1 MARFNNGIMGGF
13 TGIVGNIEDYI
24 RKGQP
29 VMRARRRKVTKPS
42 DAQKA
47 CRQRMKVVNEFTRM
61 ITDYVRI
68 GFELDAA
75 PTTKTANNLA
85 KSYQLLHGLKGE
97 YPNLEIDYPKV
108 RVTSGT
114 LEVVQNPTMVLEGSA
129 LNFSWEN
136 DKIRDNNFEDD
147 QLMILV
153 YYPDRKIGT
162 RRYTGAKRGA
172 LKDTIKAY
180 KLKPGERLEAY
191 LSFRADD
198 RKSISNSV
206 YVGCIW
212 GEAVKEA
219 LIEKVEEEIPKS
231 KSDTA
236 RAIEVLEQGLPHV
249 KIETELTIES
259 GTRLTFKSKL
269 IEAIERTVE
278 ARLKPAIESIPA
290 ATFKSK
296 LIAAIE
302 RTVEARS
309 KPAIESIPAA
319 TFKSKLIA
327 AIERTVEARSKPT
340 LPAVQDQTSKTAAVL
355 EPETAIKSEPDLVDV
370 IEQPLVIK
378 QLLLNETAAKL
389 GLEVESK
396 MFFKPDSLNTVLKKL
411 GVKNNEVPKSKLT
424 NKKKSLPI
432 NSRIRAMQRRSITER
447 LEF

>member
-13 TGIVGNIEDYI
+13 TGIVGNIEGYI

-114 LEVVQNPTMVLEGSA
+114 LEVVQNPTIVLEGSA

-153 YYPDRKIGT
+153 YYPDRKTGS

-191 LSFRADD
+191 LSFRSDD

-206 YVGCIW
+206 YVGSIT
-212 GEAVKEA
+212 GEAVIEA
-219 LIEKVEEEIPKS
+219 PIETLAQELPQVKPEAVQVIES
-231 KSDTA
+231 TS
-236 RAIEVLEQGLPHV
+236 AIETIP
-249 KIETELTIES
+249 ITES
-259 GTRLTFKSKL
+259 MRRSFKSKL
-269 IEAIERTVE
+269 IVAIERILE
-278 ARLKPAIESIPA
+278 ARSKPTIEAIA
-290 ATFKSK
+290 ANFKSK

-309 KPAIESIPAA
+309 KPVLQVERNPRGIKA
-319 TFKSKLIA
+319 LI
-327 AIERTVEARSKPT
+327 VEPG
-340 LPAVQDQTSKTAAVL
+340 
-355 EPETAIKSEPDLVDV
+355 TAIRVEPN
-370 IEQPLVIK
+370 LVINTATSAERKIETELAVATK
-378 QLLLNETAAKL
+378 QEIRHTKKADVNRASTRKL
-389 GLEVESK
+389 MELCY
-396 MFFKPDSLNTVLKKL
+396 
-411 GVKNNEVPKSKLT
+411 
-424 NKKKSLPI
+424 
-432 NSRIRAMQRRSITER
+432 
-447 LEF
+447 